1 MCHDPNSDLA
11 SEFRSFVCFATK
23 QRKPNNIREGW
34 SKDIMKASNNYP
46 VPDVFRLCAA
56 LLVVMYHPS
65 GQIRKTGFGLISGDI
80 ISIGVERASSGTEFF
95 KNRLLRILPCLWLC
109 SWIGAMLFFVFG
121 LFPLP
126 QIIQMYTHSAL
137 LLPSG
142 PYVHGVIWT
151 IMFEL
156 VFYLL
161 VGSIIVVFGNKNLL
175 YFGMGIVI
183 SRVVAI
189 VSVLGLSFLI
199 SEYLG
204 TRLRKAL
211 QRTFTFAASAARF
224 IAVAAFRAIA
234 NARTKGEVLT
244 AVMADETSVA
254 MRENLMLPVGLEPS
268 KLMKRKDA

>member
-1 MCHDPNSDLA
+1 MCDNPNSDLA
-11 SEFRSFVCFATK
+11 SEFRSFVCFGTK

-34 SKDIMKASNNYP
+34 SQEIMKASNNYP

-95 KNRLLRILPCLWLC
+95 KNRFSRILPCLWLC
-109 SWIGAMLFFVFG
+109 SWIGAMLFFIFG

-126 QIIQMYTHSAL
+126 QIIQMYAHSAL

-142 PYVHGVIWT
+142 PYVDGVIWT
-151 IMFEL
+151 IMLEL
-156 VFYLL
+156 VIYLL
-161 VGSIIVVFGNKNLL
+161 VG
-175 YFGMGIVI
+175 
-183 SRVVAI
+183 
-189 VSVLGLSFLI
+189 LI
-199 SEYLG
+199 
-204 TRLRKAL
+204 
-211 QRTFTFAASAARF
+211 
-224 IAVAAFRAIA
+224 IAVTAFRAIA

-244 AVMADETSVA
+244 AAMADDTSVA
-254 MRENLMLPVGLEPS
+254 MRENFMLPVGLEPS